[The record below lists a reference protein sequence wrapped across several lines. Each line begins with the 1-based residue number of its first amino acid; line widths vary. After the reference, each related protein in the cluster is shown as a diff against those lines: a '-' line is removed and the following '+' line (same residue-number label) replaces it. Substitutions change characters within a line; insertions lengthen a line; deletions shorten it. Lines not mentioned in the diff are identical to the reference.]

1 MINIENCIQKPAKG
15 TEGVLIR
22 TFTKY
27 VFRVYKVDHTF
38 IDYDIEHCDLD
49 VTINSDDATFYEFKD
64 GTASLD
70 HSYEVYHGNIEAGID
85 RNTDIIYEYKAG
97 PIETV
102 VVNEYDV
109 GTEEGFN
116 AFIKSR
122 NNI

>member
-1 MINIENCIQKPAKG
+1 MINTENCIQKPAKG

-27 VFRVYKVDHTF
+27 VFRVYNEDHTF

-64 GTASLD
+64 GFASLD
-70 HSYEVYHGNIEAGID
+70 HSYEVYHGNIEEGID
-85 RNTDIIYEYKAG
+85 RNTII
-97 PIETV
+97 I
-102 VVNEYDV
+102 NEYDV

-122 NNI
+122 NKL

>member
-1 MINIENCIQKPAKG
+1 MINNENCIQKPAKG

-27 VFRVYKVDHTF
+27 VFRVYKEDPVYKEDHTF

-64 GTASLD
+64 GSASLD
-70 HSYEVYHGNIEAGID
+70 HSYEVYHGNIEEGID
-85 RNTDIIYEYKAG
+85 RNTII
-97 PIETV
+97 I
-102 VVNEYDV
+102 NEYDV